1 MNMNNYHLGIP
12 DEEFLR
18 GEAPMTKEEVRILT
32 IAKARINPED
42 IVLDIGAG
50 TGSLSIEASFLAK
63 EVYAIERNKVAYGI
77 LNDNIEKF
85 ARTNIIPI
93 LGEAPTAIPKELK
106 QIDLAIIG
114 GSGKN
119 LPTILQ
125 TVDQLL
131 STGGRLVANAITIET
146 LSTVLEYLKNNP
158 HYTYS
163 ACCLQVSRLNQVG
176 SYNMLAALNPVYII
190 SACKK

>member
-1 MNMNNYHLGIP
+1 MTANYYLGIP
-12 DEEFLR
+12 DEEFIR

-32 IAKARINPED
+32 IAKARISPED

-50 TGSLSIEASFLAK
+50 TGSLSIEASFLAR
-63 EVYAIERNKVAYGI
+63 EVYAIERNKMAFEI
-77 LNDNIEKF
+77 LNDNIKKF
-85 ARTNIIPI
+85 ARTNIKPI
-93 LGEAPTAIPKELK
+93 FGEAPTAIPTQLGKV
-106 QIDLAIIG
+106 DVAIIG

-119 LPTILQ
+119 LPTILHK
-125 TVDQLL
+125 VHELL
-131 STGGRLVANAITIET
+131 PIGGKLLANAITIET

-158 HYTYS
+158 QYTYS
-163 ACCLQVSRLNQVG
+163 ACCVQVSRLNQIG